1 MLRSKAAH
9 RDSRSARLR
18 GLPAVLAIA
27 AAALLA
33 PAASAEKNV
42 EPKAPTKIEI
52 TAKPIAAFEPRHA
65 DRRQFGPLRFRGG
78 LSLSSPYPA
87 FGGFSGLRLEADG
100 EHFIAAS
107 DKADWLRGRIV
118 YQDGAPA
125 AITDAEMSPMLG
137 PDGRTLAARGW
148 YDTESLA
155 RDGGTLYVG
164 IERSHH
170 IVKFD
175 YGKQGLAARA
185 QPLRIPSEIKSLPRN
200 KGLEALAFVPQ
211 GMPHAGTLIAIS
223 ERGLD
228 ADGNIRGWLI
238 GGKTPGEFTV
248 KRRDDFDVTD
258 AAITPGGDLI
268 ILERFFSLMQGVAMR
283 MRRVPLSAVKPGAV
297 LDGTILITADMG
309 FQIDNME
316 GLSAHRSPEGE
327 TVLTL
332 ISDDNFSVIQRT
344 LLLQFTLTE

>member
-1 MLRSKAAH
+1 MRS
-9 RDSRSARLR
+9 RRL
-18 GLPAVLAIA
+18 A
-27 AAALLA
+27 AAALLAAVALLA
-33 PAASAEKNV
+33 PAASAQRTGDA
-42 EPKAPTKIEI
+42 KAPTRIEI
-52 TAKPIAAFEPRHA
+52 AAKPIAAFEPRHA

-78 LSLSSPYPA
+78 LSLSSSYPG
-87 FGGFSGLRLEADG
+87 FGGFSGLRLEPDG
-100 EHFIAAS
+100 EHFISIS

-118 YQDGAPA
+118 YQNGAPVGIA
-125 AITDAEMSPMLG
+125 DAEMAPMLG
-137 PDGRTLAARGW
+137 PDGRTLAARRW

-175 YGKQGLAARA
+175 YGKHGLAARG
-185 QPLRIPSEIKSLPRN
+185 QPLRIPSAIRSLPRN
-200 KGLEALAFVPQ
+200 KGIEALAVVPK
-211 GMPHAGTLIAIS
+211 GLPHAGTLIAIS

-228 ADGNIRGWLI
+228 AQGNIRGWLI
-238 GGKTPGEFTV
+238 GGAAPGEFTLV
-248 KRRDDFDVTD
+248 RRDDFDVTD
-258 AAITPGGDLI
+258 AAITPDGDLI
-268 ILERFFSLMQGVAMR
+268 ILERFFSFLQGVAMR
-283 MRRVPLSAVKPGAV
+283 MRRFPLSAVKPGAM

-332 ISDDNFSVIQRT
+332 ISDDNFSLIQRT
-344 LLLQFTLTE
+344 LLLQFTLME

>member
-1 MLRSKAAH
+1 M
-9 RDSRSARLR
+9 RLGR
-18 GLPAVLAIA
+18 LA
-27 AAALLA
+27 AAALLAAVALLA
-33 PAASAEKNV
+33 PAASAQRTGDA
-42 EPKAPTKIEI
+42 KAPTRIEI
-52 TAKPIAAFEPRHA
+52 AAKPIAAFEPRHA

-78 LSLSSPYPA
+78 LSLSSSYPG
-87 FGGFSGLRLEADG
+87 FGGLSGLRLAPDG
-100 EHFIAAS
+100 EHFIAIS
-107 DKADWLRGRIV
+107 DKADWLRGRIIYRNGV
-118 YQDGAPA
+118 PVG
-125 AITDAEMSPMLG
+125 ITDAEMAPMIG
-137 PDGRTLAARGW
+137 PDGRTLAARRW

-175 YGKQGLAARA
+175 YGKRSLTARG
-185 QPLRIPSEIKSLPRN
+185 QPLRIPPAIRSLPRN
-200 KGLEALAFVPQ
+200 KGIEALAVIPK
-211 GMPHAGTLIAIS
+211 GLPRAGTLIAIS

-228 ADGNIRGWLI
+228 AQGNIRSWLI
-238 GGKTPGEFTV
+238 GGAAPGEFTLV
-248 KRRDDFDVTD
+248 RRDDFDVTD
-258 AAITPGGDLI
+258 ATITPDGDLI
-268 ILERFFSLMQGVAMR
+268 ILERFFSFLQGVAMR
-283 MRRVPLSAVKPGAV
+283 MRRVPLSALKPGAV

-332 ISDDNFSVIQRT
+332 ISDDNFSLIQRT

>member
-1 MLRSKAAH
+1 MRP
-9 RDSRSARLR
+9 RRL
-18 GLPAVLAIA
+18 A
-27 AAALLA
+27 AAALLAAVALLA
-33 PAASAEKNV
+33 PAASAQRTGDA
-42 EPKAPTKIEI
+42 KAPTRIEI
-52 TAKPIAAFEPRHA
+52 AAKPIAAFEPRHA

-78 LSLSSPYPA
+78 LSLSSSYPA
-87 FGGFSGLRLEADG
+87 FGGFSGLRLAPDG
-100 EHFIAAS
+100 EHFIAIS

-118 YQDGAPA
+118 YRNGAPVG
-125 AITDAEMSPMLG
+125 ITDAEMAPMIG
-137 PDGRTLAARGW
+137 PDGRTLAARRW

-175 YGKQGLAARA
+175 YGKHGLAARG
-185 QPLRIPSEIKSLPRN
+185 QPLRIPPAIRSLPRN
-200 KGLEALAFVPQ
+200 QGIEALAVVPK
-211 GMPHAGTLIAIS
+211 GLPHAGTLIAIS

-228 ADGNIRGWLI
+228 AQGNIRGWLI
-238 GGKTPGEFTV
+238 GGAAPGEFTLV
-248 KRRDDFDVTD
+248 RRDDFDVTD
-258 AAITPGGDLI
+258 AAITPDGDLI
-268 ILERFFSLMQGVAMR
+268 ILERFFSFLKGVAMR
-283 MRRVPLSAVKPGAV
+283 IRRVPLSALKPGAV

-332 ISDDNFSVIQRT
+332 ISDDNFSLIQRT

>member
-1 MLRSKAAH
+1 MRSRGSAA
-9 RDSRSARLR
+9 
-18 GLPAVLAIA
+18 AVLLVAV
-27 AAALLA
+27 ALLA
-33 PAASAEKNV
+33 PAASAQRAGEA
-42 EPKAPTKIEI
+42 EAPAKIEI

-78 LSLSSPYPA
+78 LSLSSSYPA
-87 FGGFSGLRLEADG
+87 FGGFSGLRLEPDG
-100 EHFIAAS
+100 EHFIAVS
-107 DKADWLRGRIV
+107 DKADWLHGRIV
-118 YQDGAPA
+118 YRDGTPVGIA
-125 AITDAEMSPMLG
+125 DAEMAPMLG

-148 YDTESLA
+148 FDTESLA

-175 YGKQGLAARA
+175 YGRHGLAARA
-185 QPLRIPSEIKSLPRN
+185 QPLRIPQAIRSLPRN
-200 KGLEALAFVPQ
+200 KGIEALAAVPK

-228 ADGNIRGWLI
+228 SDGNIRGWLI
-238 GGKTPGEFTV
+238 GGATPGAFSL

-258 AAITPGGDLI
+258 AAITPDGDLI
-268 ILERFFSLMQGVAMR
+268 ILERFFSFLRGVAMR

-297 LDGTILITADMG
+297 LDGTILVTADMG

-332 ISDDNFSVIQRT
+332 ISDDNFSLIQRT